1 MPQAAQAQVAV
12 ADSGDTAWMLLCAV
26 LVLFAGLPGLLLRHG
41 GQAGARNVLTVMA
54 QGLGIVAGVSLV
66 WAAAGY
72 SLAFAPGSGWLGGAA
87 NLMLG
92 NLAALREGLTVP
104 ESAFVLFQMV
114 LALFAAGL
122 LAGAVAQRARLGWF
136 LFFAPLWALMVYAPV
151 AHWVWGGGWLAEWG
165 TLDYAGGL
173 VIHVTAGFSALA
185 LALVA
190 GARTEPTGPHSPA
203 LSLAGGALIWVG
215 WAGIVGGWAL
225 GATDDAA
232 VAILNSHFAAC
243 AGALMWAL
251 LDRLLLR
258 RVSATSVV
266 AGALAGLVAASASAA
281 LIGAGGAMMVGVIG
295 TIVCRLGA
303 RLVRRWI
310 DDPGH
315 VFAIHGLGGV
325 TGLALLP
332 FLTLPL
338 MGGVGIE
345 GAGLPTLLTGQAIGI
360 VAVALWA
367 LVGSAIAALIVA
379 MVVPLRPSE
388 QAEAQ
393 GLDAAEH
400 GEQGWDFR

>member
-1 MPQAAQAQVAV
+1 MPQAAHAQVAV
-12 ADSGDTAWMLLCAV
+12 ADSGDTAWMILCA
-26 LVLFAGLPGLLLRHG
+26 LLALFAALPGLLLRHG
-41 GQAGARNVLTVMA
+41 GQAGARTVLTVMA
-54 QGLGIVAGVSLV
+54 QGIGIVAGVSLV

-72 SLAFAPGSGWLGGAA
+72 SIAFAPGSGWLGGGA

-92 NLAALREGLTVP
+92 NLTALREGLTVP

-114 LALFAAGL
+114 LALLAAGL

-136 LFFAPLWALMVYAPV
+136 LFFAPLWVLMVYAPV
-151 AHWVWGGGWLAEWG
+151 AHWVWGGGWLAELG
-165 TLDYAGGL
+165 ALDYAGAL
-173 VIHVTAGFSALA
+173 VLHLTAGFSALA

-190 GARTEPTGPHSPA
+190 GARSEPSGPHSPA
-203 LSLAGGALIWVG
+203 LTLVGGSLIWVG

-258 RVSATSVV
+258 RVSATGFIS
-266 AGALAGLVAASASAA
+266 GALAGLVAASASAA
-281 LIGAGGAMMVGVIG
+281 LIGTGGAMMAGVIG
-295 TIVCRLGA
+295 AIVARTGA
-303 RLVRRWI
+303 SLASKWV

-315 VFAIHGLGGV
+315 VFAIHGLGGAA
-325 TGLALLP
+325 GLLLLP
-332 FLTLPL
+332 ILTLPI

-345 GAGLPTLLTGQAIGI
+345 GAGVATLMTGQAMGI
-360 VAVALWA
+360 IAVALWA
-367 LVGSAIAALIVA
+367 LVGSAIAALLVA
-379 MVVPLRPSE
+379 MVLPLRPSE

-400 GEQGWDFR
+400 GELGWDFR

>member
-1 MPQAAQAQVAV
+1 MPQAAHAQVAV
-12 ADSGDTAWMLLCAV
+12 ADSGDTAWMIFCALMILL
-26 LVLFAGLPGLLLRHG
+26 AGLPGLLLRHG

-66 WAAAGY
+66 WAASGY
-72 SLAFAPGSGWLGGAA
+72 SLAFAPGSGWLGGAT

-92 NLAALREGLTVP
+92 NLTALREGLTVP
-104 ESAFVLFQMV
+104 ESAFVLFQMM

-151 AHWVWGGGWLAEWG
+151 AHWVWGGGWLAEHG
-165 TLDYAGGL
+165 TLDYAGAL
-173 VIHVTAGFSALA
+173 VLHVTAGFSALA

-203 LSLAGGALIWVG
+203 LALSGGALVWVG

-258 RVSATSVV
+258 RVSASGFVS
-266 AGALAGLVAASASAA
+266 GALAGLVTASASAA
-281 LIGAGGAMMVGVIG
+281 LIGAGGAMMAGVIG
-295 TIVCRLGA
+295 AITCRVGA
-303 RLVRRWI
+303 GVAKRWI
-310 DDPGH
+310 DDPAY

-325 TGLALLP
+325 TGLLLLP
-332 FLTLPL
+332 ALSHPL

-345 GAGLPTLLTGQAIGI
+345 GAGVATLLTGQVIGI